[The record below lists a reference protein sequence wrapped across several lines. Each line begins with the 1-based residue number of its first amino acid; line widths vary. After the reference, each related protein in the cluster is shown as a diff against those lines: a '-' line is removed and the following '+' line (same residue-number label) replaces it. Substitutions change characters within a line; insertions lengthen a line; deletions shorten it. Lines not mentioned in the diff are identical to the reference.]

1 MLRSL
6 RFKLP
11 AIFLAG
17 VLLSGLV
24 ASLIAVRLFQG
35 HVEQQTLDELT
46 REATGLSKLYSRQ
59 AGSVPLSRKDIEAA
73 TGDKLFFAE
82 IAPGLDIF
90 FEDDARG
97 QQISQLPKLDPGLID
112 KATLEEG
119 GLVKLEL
126 VPPGEDRTYLAV
138 AHPIDIQGHVFGALV
153 VAKPKTEIRARW
165 VPLFQRLALAFLGGL
180 VVASGVGWYFSR
192 RVTRP
197 VLELSHAADQVA
209 EGRYVHVPVRGA
221 DEIAHLAERFNQMAD
236 RLRETDEL
244 ERNFL
249 MSVSHE
255 LRTPLTAIRGHVEA
269 LREGVVED
277 PETRADSLDV
287 IAAEAERLERL
298 VGDVL
303 DLAKLDTHRFTVL
316 REEVDLKR
324 LIDRA
329 YAAFDQEAKR
339 REITYEQIVRAEP
352 VITSDG
358 DRVLQIISNLL
369 SNAFRWTPDGGR
381 IAVELGA
388 ENGSVSIAVQDN
400 GPGIAPQEQE
410 RIFRAFWSLDGRGT
424 GLGLAIA
431 RELATA
437 LGGRIDLDS
446 APGRGSRF
454 EFVLPSSAPL
464 A

>member
-1 MLRSL
+1 MFRSL
-6 RFKLP
+6 RFRLP
-11 AIFLAG
+11 AIFLVG
-17 VLLSGLV
+17 VALSGLV
-24 ASLIAVRLFQG
+24 ASLIAVRLFQE
-35 HVEQQTLDELT
+35 HVEQQTLDELS
-46 REATGLSKLYSRQ
+46 REATGLAQLYSRQ
-59 AGSVPLSRKDIEAA
+59 AGSVPLSRQDIELA

-90 FEDDARG
+90 FEGPESGAQG
-97 QQISQLPKLDPGLID
+97 EEIAQLPKLDTGLID

-119 GLVKLEL
+119 GLVTLEI
-126 VPPGEDRTYLAV
+126 VPPGEDRRFLAV
-138 AHPIDIQGHVFGALV
+138 AHPIDVEGHVFGALV

-165 VPLFQRLALAFLGGL
+165 VPLFQRLALAFLGGI
-180 VVASGVGWYFSR
+180 VVSGALGWYFSR

-197 VLELSHAADQVA
+197 MLALSQAADEVA
-209 EGRYVHVPVRGA
+209 EGRYQVDLPPTRGG
-221 DEIAHLAERFNQMAD
+221 DEVSHLSERFSDMAD
-236 RLRETDEL
+236 RLRETEEL
-244 ERNFL
+244 ERSFL

-277 PETRADSLDV
+277 PEARADSLDV
-287 IAAEAERLERL
+287 IAAETERLERL

-303 DLAKLDTHRFTVL
+303 DLAKLDAHRFTVL
-316 REEVDLKR
+316 RGEVHPKR

-339 REITYEQIVRAEP
+339 RAITYEQIVRAEP

-381 IAVELGA
+381 IAVELAA

-400 GPGIAPQEQE
+400 GPGIA
-410 RIFRAFWSLDGRGT
+410 
-424 GLGLAIA
+424 
-431 RELATA
+431 
-437 LGGRIDLDS
+437 
-446 APGRGSRF
+446 
-454 EFVLPSSAPL
+454 LP
-464 A
+464 